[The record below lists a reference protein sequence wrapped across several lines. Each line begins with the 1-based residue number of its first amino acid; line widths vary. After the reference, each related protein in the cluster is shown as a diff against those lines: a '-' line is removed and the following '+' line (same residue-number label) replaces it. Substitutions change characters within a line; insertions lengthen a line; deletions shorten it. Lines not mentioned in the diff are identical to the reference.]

1 VSHKYLAISF
11 DEIKIRESLVYHSYL
26 GEFISFSHLGS
37 VNQEIEDL
45 TSPKSQPH
53 IATHILTFMARGI
66 FTSQEFAIAH

>member
-1 VSHKYLAISF
+1 MHLFHAL
-11 DEIKIRESLVYHSYL
+11 R
-26 GEFISFSHLGS
+26 GEFIGFTNLGS